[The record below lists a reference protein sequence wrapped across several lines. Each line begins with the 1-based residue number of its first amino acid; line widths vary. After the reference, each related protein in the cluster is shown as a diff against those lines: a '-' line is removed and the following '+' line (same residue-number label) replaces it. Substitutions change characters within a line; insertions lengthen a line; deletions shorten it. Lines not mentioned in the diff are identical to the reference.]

1 MPILIDVHNLTVG
14 LPLEGKWELGG
25 YPAYIDQ
32 QLIDPRLTKYN
43 VLGHHFRYNREK
55 LNQFMYPD
63 TKYVSLVKTE
73 SNLFVQDTL
82 QLFVHQLTMSS
93 LCLAFSKI
101 KTLLNNGWVVSTPHS
116 VWASSM
122 LIQPSTTTVTLI
134 GISDQRTTCSSIL
147 GKWTVCDSTNEHT
160 LSKNAQKLKTNWKL
174 SYDVTRDQDQA
185 YVTQAISEMDE
196 NFTLILLTDFF
207 DESLIMMKHLLCW
220 DWDDIVYIKFKMRTD
235 DSKAEVSYNEVY
247 VLLYTV

>member
-1 MPILIDVHNLTVG
+1 MP
-14 LPLEGKWELGG
+14 
-25 YPAYIDQ
+25 
-32 QLIDPRLTKYN
+32 
-43 VLGHHFRYNREK
+43 
-55 LNQFMYPD
+55 
-63 TKYVSLVKTE
+63 
-73 SNLFVQDTL
+73 
-82 QLFVHQLTMSS
+82 
-93 LCLAFSKI
+93 
-101 KTLLNNGWVVSTPHS
+101 
-116 VWASSM
+116 
-122 LIQPSTTTVTLI
+122 IQPSTTTVTLI

-235 DSKAEVSYNEVY
+235 DSKAEVN
-247 VLLYTV
+247 YTL